1 MRIEENSQHQSFQ
14 DLKKLVVQNAV
25 KSMLYEVTVTPKPG
39 LVDPQSSG
47 PHPDMDA
54 FNFIDSA
61 LSLEFYF
68 NSSFIA
74 GWRFE
79 EDDYQTLFNQIRELG
94 IAAEKTM
101 FSATNGINTH
111 KGAVFSLGVVVA
123 ASAVNLSGE
132 TFDTR
137 KVLECVKLMLQGLVE
152 KDFKG
157 VRSKE
162 LSELTAGERQYLLYG
177 ETGIRGEAEQGY
189 PTVIEHAL
197 PFLMQSKGTTDQRLL
212 DTLMT
217 IVASSNDSNLIKRA
231 GNNKIVEWAHQQA
244 QEFLDLGGSLTRSG
258 MAKLLELN
266 QTFYDR
272 NLSLGGSADLLIVT
286 IFFGLMQ
293 GTL

>member
-1 MRIEENSQHQSFQ
+1 MGIEENNQGQSFQ
-14 DLKKLVVQNAV
+14 DLKKVVVQNAV

-61 LSLEFYF
+61 LSLESYF
-68 NSSFIA
+68 NSSFVA
-74 GWRFE
+74 GWHFE
-79 EDDYQTLFNQIRELG
+79 GNDYQTLFNQIRELG
-94 IAAEKTM
+94 IKAEKTM

-123 ASAVNLSGE
+123 ASAVNLSGGA
-132 TFDTR
+132 FDT
-137 KVLECVKLMLQGLVE
+137 KKISKYVKLMLQGLVE
-152 KDFKG
+152 KDFKD
-157 VRSKE
+157 VKSKE
-162 LSELTAGERQYLLYG
+162 LLDLTAGEKQYLLYG

-189 PTVIEHAL
+189 PTVMEHAL
-197 PFLMQSKGTTDQRLL
+197 PFLVQSRGTTNQRLL

-217 IVASSNDSNLIKRA
+217 IVASSSDSNLIKRA
-231 GNNKIVEWAHQQA
+231 GNRKVIDWAHQQA
-244 QEFLDLGGSLTRSG
+244 QEFLDLGGSLTESG

-266 QTFYDR
+266 QIFYDR

-293 GTL
+293 GNL